1 MFVALE
7 SKEGGA
13 ILQAFDYA
21 AARSVDEAVSLLAQH
36 GDQARVLAGGTDVI
50 VQVREGRRQLRLLV
64 DIKGIPEAN
73 QLSHHPTQGLTIG
86 AAVPC
91 YKIYENQDIAA
102 AYPGLI
108 DAVSLVG
115 GIQIQGRASVG
126 GNLCNASPA
135 ADTIPAL
142 IVHRAMCEIAG
153 PHGRREVAV
162 EQFCTGPGRTVL
174 ESGEFL
180 VALRIPAPPPNFG
193 AQYLRFIPRNEMDI
207 AVVGAGASVVLNGEH
222 TSFVSARVAL
232 GAVAPTPLLVEG
244 AAAVLAGKPVSD
256 DTIQQAA
263 EAAQAAARP
272 IDDMRGTAQYRRHL
286 VGVLTRRALRGA
298 IQRAKER

>member
-1 MFVALE
+1 
-7 SKEGGA
+7 
-13 ILQAFDYA
+13 LQAFDYA
-21 AARSVDEAVSLLAQH
+21 TARSVDEAVSLLAQH
-36 GDQARVLAGGTDVI
+36 GDQARALAGGTDLI
-50 VQVREGRRQLRLLV
+50 VAVREGRRKVALIV
-64 DIKGIPEAN
+64 DIKGIPEVN
-73 QLSHHPTQGLTIG
+73 QLSYDAAQGLTIG

-91 YKIYENQDIAA
+91 YRIYDHQEVAA

-108 DAVSLVG
+108 DAVSLIG
-115 GIQIQGRASVG
+115 GTAIQGRASIG

-142 IVHRAMCEIAG
+142 IVHQTTCLIAG
-153 PHGRREVAV
+153 PNGRREIPV

-174 ESGEFL
+174 QNGEFL
-180 VALRIPAPPPNFG
+180 VSLHMPPPQPNSG

-207 AVVGAGASVVLNGEH
+207 AVVGAGAMVVLNPAH
-222 TSFVSARVAL
+222 TSFVSARIAI
-232 GAVAPTPLLVEG
+232 GAVAPTPLFVEAAG
-244 AAAVLAGKPVSD
+244 ATLAGKDISD
-256 DTIQQAA
+256 ESIQQAA